1 MPCGFRIRLGPFS
14 AFRAS
19 IFLWRGRSAH
29 NRGAKRSEPL
39 LCAAG
44 RLVCF
49 GVWCSKGAASWDKL
63 VGGGFSRQVKL
74 PLGLLRLPV
83 VQKLTLPQC
92 INGRLLFSR
101 RF

>member
-1 MPCGFRIRLGPFS
+1 MPCGFRMRLGPFS

-63 VGGGFSRQVKL
+63 VAEAL
-74 PLGLLRLPV
+74 
-83 VQKLTLPQC
+83 
-92 INGRLLFSR
+92 ID
-101 RF
+101 RFNSLWGCSDCRSSKN